1 MDPLFNSL
9 LQTLILKY
17 ITHLS
22 LMIMAQ
28 NNLCVCVGG
37 GS

>member
-9 LQTLILKY
+9 LQALILKY